1 MSGDPMLRIKALPA
15 VVFAV
20 LFFAARTVSAQAA
33 SFESFVRS
41 YYDGEYAAHPVA
53 ATSAGIHDYDLKV
66 DDLSAGG
73 QARNDARLHE
83 ALTALE
89 GMNSRQLSPGDRD
102 DREVLIGRIKGTLL
116 DDETIKYWRK
126 DPSRYTRV
134 ATLAVFEL
142 VHRDFAPLA
151 ERLRAAIARE
161 REIPAVLAAG
171 KTNIDHPPRAFVE
184 IAIRNIA
191 GSISFFRDGAPRAF
205 AAVEDPELKRDFAIS
220 NDAAIAA
227 FEDYKAF
234 LETQLSKADGEFAL
248 KSELFVERLADNE
261 MVALPVGKLRDIALR
276 QLHTDQAALKT
287 AAHEVDPA
295 KSVGAVVEDIRRQ
308 HPNADTLLPTAEED
322 LSGLRAF
329 VSEHHLVTI
338 PSELLPTVEATP
350 AFLRATTSAAMDWP
364 GPFERHATQAFYYVS
379 PPDAG
384 MTAEKLE
391 DYLQAYYF
399 SGLRLISAHEVWPGH
414 FMQYLTRL
422 NHPQWSLA
430 RKLAHAQSTTEG
442 WAHYAE
448 QMMIEQGLAESDP
461 KLKVAQLNEALLRD
475 CRFVAS
481 LAMHTGGKSVEDA
494 VQLFV
499 RECGA
504 PQAEARREAYR
515 GTSDP
520 GYLNYTIGKLEI
532 LKLREDYKKAKGA
545 KFSLTEFHD
554 RFLAAGLV
562 PVKIIRRE
570 IMGVDGPLL

>member
-1 MSGDPMLRIKALPA
+1 MLHTKTFAA
-15 VVFAV
+15 AVFAGIF
-20 LFFAARTVSAQAA
+20 LARLAVSAQGA
-33 SFESFVRS
+33 SFESFVKT
-41 YYDGEYAAHPVA
+41 YYDGEYAAHPIA
-53 ATSAGIHDYDLKV
+53 ATAAGIHDYDRKV
-66 DDLSAGG
+66 DDMSAAG

-83 ALTALE
+83 ALAALE
-89 GMNSRQLSPGDRD
+89 GMNPQRLSSGDRD
-102 DREVLIGRIKGTLL
+102 DREVLTGRIKGTLL
-116 DDETIKYWRK
+116 DDETIKYWRT
-126 DPSRYTRV
+126 DPSRYSRV

-161 REIPAVLAAG
+161 REVPAVLAAG
-171 KTNIDHPPRAFVE
+171 KVNIEHPPRAFVE
-184 IAIRNIA
+184 IAIRGIA
-191 GSISFFRDGAPRAF
+191 GSINFYRDGAPKAF
-205 AAVEDPELKRDFAIS
+205 TAVADPELQRDFATS
-220 NDAAIAA
+220 NGAAIAA

-234 LETQLSKADGEFAL
+234 LETQLSKADGDFAL
-248 KSELFVERLADNE
+248 QSAVFVERLTDNE
-261 MVALPVGKLRDIALR
+261 MIALPVSKLHDIALR
-276 QLHTDQAALKT
+276 QLHQDQAALK
-287 AAHEVDPA
+287 AAAREVDPA

-308 HPNADTLLPTAEED
+308 HPNAATLLPTAEED

-329 VSEHHLVTI
+329 VSEHRLVTI
-338 PSELLPTVEATP
+338 PSDLLPTVEATP
-350 AFLRATTSAAMDWP
+350 EFMRATIAAAMDAP
-364 GPFERHATQAFYYVS
+364 GPFEQRATQAFYYIS

-384 MTAEKLE
+384 MPAEKLE

-399 SGLRLISAHEVWPGH
+399 SGLQLISAHEVWPGH
-414 FMQYLTRL
+414 FVQYLTRR

-481 LAMHTGGKSVEDA
+481 IEMHTGGKSMEDA
-494 VQLFV
+494 AQLFM
-499 RECGA
+499 RECGS

-515 GTSDP
+515 GTGDP

-532 LKLREDYKKAKGA
+532 LKLREDYKKAMGA
-545 KFSLTEFHD
+545 KFSLMEFHD

-570 IMGVDGPLL
+570 MLGVDGPLL

>member
-1 MSGDPMLRIKALPA
+1 MKTFTAAG
-15 VVFAV
+15 FAV
-20 LFFAARTVSAQAA
+20 IFIAARAVPAQAA
-33 SFESFVRS
+33 SFESFVKS
-41 YYDGEYAAHPVA
+41 YYDAEYAAHPVA
-53 ATSAGIHDYDLKV
+53 ATSAGIHDYDGKV
-66 DDLSAGG
+66 DDMSAAG

-83 ALTALE
+83 ALAALA
-89 GMNSRQLSPGDRD
+89 GMNPQQLSPGDRD
-102 DREVLIGRIKGTLL
+102 DREVLMGRIKGTLL

-126 DPSRYTRV
+126 DPSRYSRV

-161 REIPAVLAAG
+161 REVPAVLAAG
-171 KTNIDHPPRAFVE
+171 KVNIEHPPRAFVE
-184 IAIRNIA
+184 IALRGIA
-191 GSISFFRDGAPRAF
+191 GSINFYRDGAPKAF
-205 AAVEDPELKRDFAIS
+205 AAVADPELQRDFATS

-234 LETQLSKADGEFAL
+234 LETQLSKADGDFAL
-248 KSELFVERLADNE
+248 QSAVFVERLTDNE
-261 MVALPVGKLRDIALR
+261 MIALPVSELHDIALR
-276 QLHTDQAALKT
+276 QLHKDQAALKV

-308 HPNADTLLPTAEED
+308 HPNAATLLPTAEED

-329 VSEHHLVTI
+329 VSEHRLVTI
-338 PSELLPTVEATP
+338 PSDLLPTVEATP
-350 AFLRATTSAAMDWP
+350 EFMRATIAAAMDAP
-364 GPFERHATQAFYYVS
+364 GPFEQHATQAFYYVS

-384 MTAEKLE
+384 MSAEKLE

-399 SGLRLISAHEVWPGH
+399 SGLELISAHEVWPGH
-414 FMQYLTRL
+414 FVQYLTRR
-422 NHPQWSLA
+422 NQPQWSLA

-448 QMMIEQGLAESDP
+448 QMMIEQGLGKSDP

-481 LAMHTGGKSVEDA
+481 IEMHTGGKSVEDA
-494 VQLFV
+494 AQLFM
-499 RECGA
+499 RECGS

-515 GTSDP
+515 GTGDP

-532 LKLREDYKKAKGA
+532 LKLREDYKKVMGA

-554 RFLAAGLV
+554 RFLGAGLV

-570 IMGVDGPLL
+570 MLGVDGPLL

>member
-1 MSGDPMLRIKALPA
+1 MKTFTAAGF
-15 VVFAV
+15 VVIFI
-20 LFFAARTVSAQAA
+20 AARAVPAQAA
-33 SFESFVRS
+33 PFESFVKS

-53 ATSAGIHDYDLKV
+53 ATSAGIHDYDGKV
-66 DDLSAGG
+66 DDMSAAG

-83 ALTALE
+83 ALAALA
-89 GMNSRQLSPGDRD
+89 GMNPQQLSPGDRD
-102 DREVLIGRIKGTLL
+102 DREVLMGRIKGTLL

-126 DPSRYTRV
+126 DPSRYSRV

-161 REIPAVLAAG
+161 REVPAVLAAG
-171 KTNIDHPPRAFVE
+171 KLNIEHPPRAFVE
-184 IAIRNIA
+184 IALRGIA
-191 GSISFFRDGAPRAF
+191 GSINFYRDGAPKAF
-205 AAVEDPELKRDFAIS
+205 AAVADPELQRDFATS

-227 FEDYKAF
+227 LEDYKAF
-234 LETQLSKADGEFAL
+234 LETQLSKADGDFAL
-248 KSELFVERLADNE
+248 QSAVFVERLTDNE
-261 MVALPVGKLRDIALR
+261 MIALPVSELHDIALR
-276 QLHTDQAALKT
+276 QLHKDQAALKV
-287 AAHEVDPA
+287 AAREVDPA

-308 HPNADTLLPTAEED
+308 HPDAATLLPTAEED

-329 VSEHHLVTI
+329 VGEHRLVTI
-338 PSELLPTVEATP
+338 PSDLLPTVEATP
-350 AFLRATTSAAMDWP
+350 EFMRATIAAAMDAP
-364 GPFERHATQAFYYVS
+364 GPFEQHATQAFYYVS

-384 MTAEKLE
+384 MSADKLE

-399 SGLRLISAHEVWPGH
+399 SGLELISAHEVWPGH
-414 FMQYLTRL
+414 FVQYLTRR
-422 NHPQWSLA
+422 NQPHWSLA

-448 QMMIEQGLAESDP
+448 QMMIEQGLGKSDP

-481 LAMHTGGKSVEDA
+481 IEMHTGGKSVEDA
-494 VQLFV
+494 AQLFM
-499 RECGA
+499 RECGS

-515 GTSDP
+515 GTGDP

-532 LKLREDYKKAKGA
+532 LKLREDYKKAMGA

-570 IMGVDGPLL
+570 MLGVDGPLL

>member
-1 MSGDPMLRIKALPA
+1 MKTFTAAG
-15 VVFAV
+15 FAV
-20 LFFAARTVSAQAA
+20 IFIAARAVPAQAA
-33 SFESFVRS
+33 SFESFVKS
-41 YYDGEYAAHPVA
+41 YYDAEYAAHPVA
-53 ATSAGIHDYDLKV
+53 ATSAGIHDYDGKV
-66 DDLSAGG
+66 DDMSAAG

-83 ALTALE
+83 ALAALA
-89 GMNSRQLSPGDRD
+89 GMNPQQLSPGDRD
-102 DREVLIGRIKGTLL
+102 DREVLMGRIKGTLL

-126 DPSRYTRV
+126 DPSRYSRV

-161 REIPAVLAAG
+161 REVPAVLAAG
-171 KTNIDHPPRAFVE
+171 KLNIEHPPRAFVE
-184 IAIRNIA
+184 IALRGIA
-191 GSISFFRDGAPRAF
+191 GSINFYRDGAPKAF
-205 AAVEDPELKRDFAIS
+205 AAVADPELQRDFATS

-227 FEDYKAF
+227 LEDYKAF
-234 LETQLSKADGEFAL
+234 LETQLSKADGDFAL
-248 KSELFVERLADNE
+248 QSAVFVERLTDNE
-261 MVALPVGKLRDIALR
+261 MIALPVSELHDIALR
-276 QLHTDQAALKT
+276 QLHKDQAALKV
-287 AAHEVDPA
+287 AAREVDPA

-308 HPNADTLLPTAEED
+308 HPDAATLLPTAEED

-329 VSEHHLVTI
+329 VGEHRLVTI
-338 PSELLPTVEATP
+338 PSDLLPTVEATP
-350 AFLRATTSAAMDWP
+350 EFMRATIAAAMDAP
-364 GPFERHATQAFYYVS
+364 GPFEQHATQAFYYVS

-384 MTAEKLE
+384 MSADKLE

-399 SGLRLISAHEVWPGH
+399 SGLELISAHEVWPGH
-414 FMQYLTRL
+414 FVQYLTRR
-422 NHPQWSLA
+422 NQPHWSLA

-448 QMMIEQGLAESDP
+448 QMMIEQGLGKSDP

-481 LAMHTGGKSVEDA
+481 IEMHTGGKSVEDA
-494 VQLFV
+494 AQLFM
-499 RECGA
+499 RECGS

-515 GTSDP
+515 GTGDP

-532 LKLREDYKKAKGA
+532 LKLREDYKKAMGA

-570 IMGVDGPLL
+570 MLGVDGPLL

>member
-1 MSGDPMLRIKALPA
+1 MKTFTAAGF
-15 VVFAV
+15 VVIFI
-20 LFFAARTVSAQAA
+20 AARAVPAQAA
-33 SFESFVRS
+33 PFESFVKS

-53 ATSAGIHDYDLKV
+53 ATSAGIHDYDGKV
-66 DDLSAGG
+66 DDMSAAG

-83 ALTALE
+83 ALAALA
-89 GMNSRQLSPGDRD
+89 GMNPQQLSPGDRD
-102 DREVLIGRIKGTLL
+102 DREVLMGRIKGTLL

-126 DPSRYTRV
+126 DPSRYSRV

-161 REIPAVLAAG
+161 REVPAVLAAG
-171 KTNIDHPPRAFVE
+171 KLNIEHPPRAFVE
-184 IAIRNIA
+184 IALRGIA
-191 GSISFFRDGAPRAF
+191 GSINFYRDGAPKAF
-205 AAVEDPELKRDFAIS
+205 AAVADPELQRDFATS

-227 FEDYKAF
+227 LEDYKAF
-234 LETQLSKADGEFAL
+234 LETQLSKADGDFAL
-248 KSELFVERLADNE
+248 QSAVFVERLTDNE
-261 MVALPVGKLRDIALR
+261 MIALPVSELHDIALR
-276 QLHTDQAALKT
+276 QLHKDQAALKV
-287 AAHEVDPA
+287 AAREVDPA

-308 HPNADTLLPTAEED
+308 HPDAATLLPTAEED

-329 VSEHHLVTI
+329 VGEHRLVTI
-338 PSELLPTVEATP
+338 PSDLLPTVEATP
-350 AFLRATTSAAMDWP
+350 EFMRATIAAAMDAP
-364 GPFERHATQAFYYVS
+364 GPFEQHATQAFYYVS

-384 MTAEKLE
+384 MSADKLE

-399 SGLRLISAHEVWPGH
+399 SGLELISAHEVWPGH
-414 FMQYLTRL
+414 FVQYLTRR
-422 NHPQWSLA
+422 NQPHWSLA

-448 QMMIEQGLAESDP
+448 QMMIEQGLGKSDP

-481 LAMHTGGKSVEDA
+481 IEMHTGGKSVEDA
-494 VQLFV
+494 AQLFM
-499 RECGA
+499 RECGS

-515 GTSDP
+515 GTGDP

-532 LKLREDYKKAKGA
+532 LKLREDYKKAMGA
-545 KFSLTEFHD
+545 KFSLKEFHD

-570 IMGVDGPLL
+570 MLGVDGPLL